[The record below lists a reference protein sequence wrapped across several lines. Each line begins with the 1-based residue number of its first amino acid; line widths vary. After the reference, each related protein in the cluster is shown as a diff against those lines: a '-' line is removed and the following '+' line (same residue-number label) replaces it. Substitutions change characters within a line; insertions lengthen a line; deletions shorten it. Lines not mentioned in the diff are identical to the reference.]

1 MSSEFQA
8 RTEVERVT
16 LNAFAD
22 IKVVDPARAKIE
34 MALTQLR
41 GVGHDGADAESPPD
55 KTVEGVRR
63 SAFIVRD
70 LLNPAFDKADAE
82 AVLES
87 FDGQRF
93 KLGQRKTDRRSKVPL
108 LGRRGPDV

>member
-82 AVLES
+82 AALEAFHRQHFQVGQNTVL
-87 FDGQRF
+87 
-93 KLGQRKTDRRSKVPL
+93 KLGSGI
-108 LGRRGPDV
+108 LGVELHL